1 MSVLQFV
8 LTALLLFSLPLWQT
22 PADAG
27 AGEEFTPE
35 HRTISELLKVS
46 GVPEVMLCLR
56 FTAVSKGSPVCGPP
70 VTAP

>member
-1 MSVLQFV
+1 MAGAGGQHLAERLPHSVRSEFV

-35 HRTISELLKVS
+35 HRTISELLKV
-46 GVPEVMLCLR
+46 
-56 FTAVSKGSPVCGPP
+56 PVCRR
-70 VTAP
+70 